1 MQHNH
6 IKNRIVIQACCN
18 GKRLYVELLK
28 HMNEYFFY
36 VLLLIMSTN
45 SPLRF
50 FSETVFS
57 ISEAVPR

>member
-28 HMNEYFFY
+28 HMNEYFLCFIINY
-36 VLLLIMSTN
+36 EYKFAFEI
-45 SPLRF
+45 F
-50 FSETVFS
+50 FGDSL
-57 ISEAVPR
+57 